1 MDAAHLATTAI
12 VMAAATIMNRAMPVR
27 ILLENVDI
35 ILATTVPAELISH
48 TASLITATIVQLAH
62 INRTEVKRIASTA
75 LMDLPPPKVH
85 LIVNLKTAMRV
96 HT

>member
-1 MDAAHLATTAI
+1 
-12 VMAAATIMNRAMPVR
+12 MAAATIMTRAMPVR

-35 ILATTVPAELISH
+35 IRVTTVPAELISH
-48 TASLITATIVQLAH
+48 TASLITATIAQLAH
-62 INRTEVKRIASTA
+62 INRTEVKLIASTA
-75 LMDLPPPKVH
+75 LMVPPPPKGH